1 MEKKASQATDL
12 FDGIIRWSL
21 IIAVALIPLILSPIN
36 FDLFDLPKASLL
48 YLLALTACVSFIARS
63 LLSGE
68 LVIKRTPLNKP
79 LLAFAAMVTIAT
91 VASPIPIISLVG
103 EYGRYENLPTLYS
116 FIVLCFLAT
125 QFLDDAESRKTLIS
139 ISFISFGII
148 SFYGIL
154 QALGF
159 DILPAALR
167 DFSGR
172 GRSTLGNPVFFG
184 GYLAL
189 MIPLLLT
196 YLIDEDTLP
205 SMPKT
210 AIGMLLVLGVAGIVL
225 SQSRGAWVGLIVGI
239 IAVVVIQR
247 KNLTKGA
254 GTALA
259 MLVFGIAFAVLVMAA
274 SGTGKLQATIT
285 SVENKLVSAVNTGQG
300 TQASRIEIW
309 KSAVEMISVRPLE
322 GYGPDQMYAWASAFT
337 TLKKAQLEINTIPDR
352 THNIF
357 LQVAVNG
364 GLISLLVF
372 LWIIIALAGIGLRAL
387 KNNEGPVHTYAVA
400 VISGLIAYVAQGLTG
415 VDVIGISAP
424 MWVLGGSIAA
434 LPYACNA
441 EQVTVPLKT
450 KRQVEIITAVALLA
464 SVLLV
469 FSLKPLVADTYYF
482 NGVTYKLV
490 GLTEQATA
498 QFGKAVDM
506 DPYQPQYRR
515 DLVMALVNQGN
526 SLKSTSLIEQ
536 GISAAEE
543 GLRYD
548 PDDFDLLLTQAGAYR
563 IYAGFANDQSLIGQA
578 ETYYSMAI
586 NKNPYS
592 TNPRRGLLGLYM
604 VQEKYTAAIEQ
615 AKAILRVDPTDGDV
629 TFRLAQAY
637 EKTAKVGR
645 AKALYKELLRLNPKQ
660 EDVQAALDNIEY
672 GSP

>member
-1 MEKKASQATDL
+1 VEKKASQAIDL

-21 IIAVALIPLILSPIN
+21 IMAVALVPLIISPIS
-36 FDLFDLPKASLL
+36 FDLFDLPKATLL
-48 YLLALTACVSFIARS
+48 YVLALAAGVGFVARS

-79 LLAFAAMVTIAT
+79 LLAFAAMATIAT
-91 VASPIPIISLVG
+91 VASPMPLISLIG

-116 FIVLCFLAT
+116 YIVLCFLAT
-125 QFLDDAESRKTLIS
+125 QFLNDAESRKNLIS

-184 GYLAL
+184 GYLAI

-196 YLIDEDTLP
+196 YLIGEDTLP
-205 SMPKT
+205 SMPKP
-210 AIGMLLVLGVAGIVL
+210 AIGMLLVVGLAGALL
-225 SQSRGAWVGLIVGI
+225 SQSRGAWLGVIVGI
-239 IAVVVIQR
+239 VAVVVMQR
-247 KNLTKGA
+247 KNLVRGA
-254 GTALA
+254 GTAFA
-259 MLVFGIAFAVLVMAA
+259 MLVFGIAFAVLIMAA
-274 SGTGKLQATIT
+274 SGTGKLQTTVT
-285 SVENKLVSAVNTGQG
+285 SIENRLVSAANVGQG
-300 TQASRIEIW
+300 TQATRIEIW

-372 LWIIIALAGIGLRAL
+372 LWIIIALAGMGFRVL
-387 KNNEGPVHTYAVA
+387 KNNDGPVHTYAAA
-400 VISGLIAYVAQGLTG
+400 VLSGLIAYIAQGLTG
-415 VDVIGISAP
+415 VDVIGVSAP
-424 MWVLGGSIAA
+424 VWVLGGSVAA

-441 EQVTVPLKT
+441 EQITVSLKT
-450 KRQVEIITAVALLA
+450 KRQVEIITAVALFA
-464 SVLLV
+464 AVLLV
-469 FSLKPLVADTYYF
+469 FSFKPLVADTYYF
-482 NGVTYKLV
+482 NGIAYKQV
-490 GLTEQATA
+490 GLTEQATT

-506 DPYQPQYRR
+506 DPYQAQYRR
-515 DLVMALVNQGN
+515 DLVMGLVNQGN

-543 GLRYD
+543 GLRYN

-563 IYAGFANDQSLIGQA
+563 IYAGLANDQALVGQA

-604 VQEKYTAAIEQ
+604 IQEKYAEAIEQ
-615 AKAILRVDPTDGDV
+615 AKAILRIDPTDGDV

-637 EKTAKVGR
+637 EKSAKVGR
-645 AKALYKELLRLNPKQ
+645 AKTLYKELLRVNPNQ
-660 EDVQAALDNIEY
+660 EDVQAALDNLEY
-672 GSP
+672 GSQ